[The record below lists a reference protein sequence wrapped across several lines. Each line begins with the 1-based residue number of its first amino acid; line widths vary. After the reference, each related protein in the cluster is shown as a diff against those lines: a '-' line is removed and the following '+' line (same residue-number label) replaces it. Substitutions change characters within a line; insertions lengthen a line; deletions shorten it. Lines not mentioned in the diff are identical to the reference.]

1 MVNLHLPSKLMLFYE
16 VLNFDFT
23 SVESFEHH
31 QFPSHLSLVTGGS
44 IMHQSVKSCL
54 LLSN

>member
-44 IMHQSVKSCL
+44 VMHQSVKSCL